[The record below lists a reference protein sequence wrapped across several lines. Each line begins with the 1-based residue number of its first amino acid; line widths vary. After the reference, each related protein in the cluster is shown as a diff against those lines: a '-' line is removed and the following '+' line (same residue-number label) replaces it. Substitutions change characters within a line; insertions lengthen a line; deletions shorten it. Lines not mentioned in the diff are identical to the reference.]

1 MRRQKRD
8 ILEYLSPEVKEPNED
23 VSDTLESR
31 LITLESR
38 VKTERSQL
46 TLTKFTSVVSDKRL
60 KT

>member
-1 MRRQKRD
+1 
-8 ILEYLSPEVKEPNED
+8 LEYLSPEVKEPNED